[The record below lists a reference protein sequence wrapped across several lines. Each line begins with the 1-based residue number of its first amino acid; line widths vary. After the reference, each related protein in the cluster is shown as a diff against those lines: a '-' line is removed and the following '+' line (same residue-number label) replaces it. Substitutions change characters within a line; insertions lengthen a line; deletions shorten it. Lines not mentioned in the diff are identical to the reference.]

1 MNRFS
6 RIRHHVD
13 MRDVKKRHLQEVAA
27 KKLEKER
34 LKKET
39 EQIKEKYEKLK
50 SDWRKELKESD
61 WTPVAGSIANSTSQT
76 FTYAVPNLQTG
87 EPNTFTT
94 FGLGGVETLP
104 SSLTIDFG
112 FGETETINPPT
123 YNQIALAGYAK
134 PIVIKRKELEDINA
148 RLDASEE
155 FAKQVNADVLM
166 KARVEVPPE
175 IKRFVASDFTPGEGL
190 ANTYPPEELEKFSA
204 LNPQKFSEYK
214 HIYDIQNE
222 ITNKFEKAQEKAD
235 QEYDAEWLPELQRL
249 LPNNKYSNL
258 YGKYKGSAF
267 NEVNVEFNRLN
278 YEEHK
283 AMTRVKTKDGIKLRS
298 NKKSNAIR
306 ATANKIS
313 DAIPILDELQ
323 YKLQEIWSKKTSDAD
338 KVAMRETKGLQKA
351 SPKFFLPFGEMKPLE
366 LYMEPFGSEV
376 NNYGEIP
383 KYEEAVDIV
392 NNIEDAKGLES
403 ILRGISNFVK
413 VGTAKEIYDYHL
425 RFLNNPTT
433 RVQDVTNLVKKRD
446 LEKLI
451 KLINSFDKKKLKFSP
466 ENIYGNLQLIIDKT
480 PGLANSIGNLDQAKL
495 YVKGNNYYIEKPYDF
510 DNLLDTIG
518 KKGLLAPMYSAFQ
531 TVRGKKK
538 LKDLIFGTKT
548 MNIRIKIPMNKT

>member
-13 MRDVKKRHLQEVAA
+13 MKDVKKRHLQEVAA

-166 KARVEVPPE
+166 KARVAEVSPE
-175 IKRFVASDFTPGEGL
+175 TKIYKASDFTPGEGL
-190 ANTYPPEELEKFSA
+190 AQMYPPEELEKFSA

-235 QEYDAEWLPELQRL
+235 QEHDAEWLPELQRL

-323 YKLQEIWSKKTSDAD
+323 YKLQEIWSKKTSEAD
-338 KVAMRETKGLQKA
+338 KVATRESKGLQKA

-366 LYMEPFGSEV
+366 LYMQPSDALELDKV
-376 NNYGEIP
+376 NLDKHLDKVASVMGLGTAKNVFDLHVRYLKNPTGKVQEINNLIS
-383 KYEEAVDIV
+383 KKDI
-392 NNIEDAKGLES
+392 NALSKTITRTGATMDQLKFDAKGSLYGS
-403 ILRGISNFVK
+403 LQNTI
-413 VGTAKEIYDYHL
+413 D
-425 RFLNNPTT
+425 TT
-433 RVQDVTNLVKKRD
+433 
-446 LEKLI
+446 
-451 KLINSFDKKKLKFSP
+451 SGLK
-466 ENIYGNLQLIIDKT
+466 
-480 PGLANSIGNLDQAKL
+480 NSIGNLDQSKIYL
-495 YVKGNNYYIEKPYDF
+495 NNSGTEVIIDKPYDF
-510 DNLLDTIG
+510 GGVFSGDFFGGDPKSALGAPFYAGLNVLQGKLSTKDFFKGTDTMVIR
-518 KKGLLAPMYSAFQ
+518 
-531 TVRGKKK
+531 VRIPIKKK
-538 LKDLIFGTKT
+538 KK
-548 MNIRIKIPMNKT
+548 K

>member
-1 MNRFS
+1 M
-6 RIRHHVD
+6 V
-13 MRDVKKRHLQEVAA
+13 DVKRRHLQEVAA
-27 KKLEKER
+27 KKLEEKI

-50 SDWRKELKESD
+50 SDWREDLKESD
-61 WTPVAGSIANSTSQT
+61 WTPTTGSIANSTSQT
-76 FTYAVPNLQTG
+76 FTYSTPNLQTG
-87 EPNTFTT
+87 EPNTFTAS
-94 FGLGGVETLP
+94 GLGGVESQP
-104 SSLTIDFG
+104 SSVKVDLG
-112 FGETETINPPT
+112 FGETENVSPPT
-123 YNQIALAGYAK
+123 FSQLALAGYTK

-166 KARVEVPPE
+166 KARVAEVSPE
-175 IKRFVASDFTPGEGL
+175 TKIYKASDFTPGEGL
-190 ANTYPPEELEKFSA
+190 AQTYPPEELEKFSA

-267 NEVNVEFNRLN
+267 NEVNVELNRLN
-278 YEEHK
+278 YEEYK
-283 AMTRVKTKDGIKLRS
+283 AKARVKTKDGVKLVDTV
-298 NKKSNAIR
+298 KSIAISK
-306 ATANKIS
+306 TAGELA
-313 DAIPILDELQ
+313 DVIPILDELQ

-351 SPKFFLPFGEMKPLE
+351 SPKLFLPFGEMKPLE

-403 ILRGISNFVK
+403 ILRGVSNFVK

-480 PGLANSIGNLDQAKL
+480 PGLANSIGNLNQAKL